1 MRSDSPASVELAVKP
16 GHTGLTRLWYAAGYS
31 MKGLRAAWYR
41 ESAFRQEL
49 ALCVVAMPLGLW
61 LGDTAVQRGL
71 LVGSVLMV
79 LVVELLNS
87 AVEAAVDRIGP
98 ELNEHSGRAK
108 DLGSAAVLVSLL
120 TVGMIWGL
128 VLWERLGGIAAA

>member
-1 MRSDSPASVELAVKP
+1 MKP

-31 MKGLRAAWYR
+31 VKGLRAAWYR

-49 ALCVVAMPLGLW
+49 ALCVVTVPLGLW
-61 LGDTAVQRGL
+61 LGDTAVQRSL
-71 LVGSVLMV
+71 LVGCVLMV

-120 TVGMIWGL
+120 TAGLIWTL
-128 VLWERLGGIAAA
+128 VLWERFGGLATAS

>member
-1 MRSDSPASVELAVKP
+1 MESAVKP

-49 ALCVVAMPLGLW
+49 ALCIIAVPLGLW
-61 LGDTAVQRGL
+61 LGATAVERAV

-120 TVGMIWGL
+120 TTGLIWAL
-128 VLWERLGGIAAA
+128 LLWERLAAAAAP